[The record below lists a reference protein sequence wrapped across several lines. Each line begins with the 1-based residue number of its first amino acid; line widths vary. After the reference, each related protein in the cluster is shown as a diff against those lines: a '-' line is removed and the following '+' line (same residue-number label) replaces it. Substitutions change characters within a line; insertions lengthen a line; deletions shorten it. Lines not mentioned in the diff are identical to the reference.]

1 MLIGEG
7 HLETEPGNLASYLHF
22 ERVGSDTHLHIS
34 ISGDYFGG
42 FDSAA
47 TNQVIIFQNA
57 DLIGDAV
64 TDQEVIAALLA
75 RGKLIIDAAT
85 SETVF
90 LGGYTDVDFV
100 ITDNDG
106 DKTGTSVRFDST
118 GLAPPPAGNRSPMV
132 QVSGSVFSL
141 IDLNT
146 QDVTAFDPDGNLAR
160 VEITYAPLLN
170 VGLGALTLSASAAL
184 ANELGLTISVENDP
198 GLLGLVAPSSTL
210 IITAADNGP
219 IDNLAI
225 NELLATVQFD
235 QNWLANGLEVL
246 NATTITA
253 YDTNGAST
261 SDSLA
266 TLLGGGII
274 DLLNADVSFQEGSVV
289 ADNLTGTPGS
299 DRLYGYAG
307 NDTLDG
313 GAGNDLLRG
322 GAGDDILIGGAENDL
337 LFGGSG
343 ADIFRYASVNDGHD
357 RIEDFDPAEGDV
369 IDLDALFDSLGIN
382 DPGTA
387 AADRAAL
394 IRLDNS
400 SHAGYTE
407 LTIEGVEGFSILMAG
422 DHGTNTANLG
432 AIGVLAGDES

>member
-1 MLIGEG
+1 
-7 HLETEPGNLASYLHF
+7 
-22 ERVGSDTHLHIS
+22 
-34 ISGDYFGG
+34 
-42 FDSAA
+42 
-47 TNQVIIFQNA
+47 
-57 DLIGDAV
+57 
-64 TDQEVIAALLA
+64 
-75 RGKLIIDAAT
+75 
-85 SETVF
+85 
-90 LGGYTDVDFV
+90 
-100 ITDNDG
+100 
-106 DKTGTSVRFDST
+106 
-118 GLAPPPAGNRSPMV
+118 
-132 QVSGSVFSL
+132 
-141 IDLNT
+141 
-146 QDVTAFDPDGNLAR
+146 
-160 VEITYAPLLN
+160 
-170 VGLGALTLSASAAL
+170 
-184 ANELGLTISVENDP
+184 
-198 GLLGLVAPSSTL
+198 
-210 IITAADNGP
+210 
-219 IDNLAI
+219 
-225 NELLATVQFD
+225 
-235 QNWLANGLEVL
+235 
-246 NATTITA
+246 ATTITA